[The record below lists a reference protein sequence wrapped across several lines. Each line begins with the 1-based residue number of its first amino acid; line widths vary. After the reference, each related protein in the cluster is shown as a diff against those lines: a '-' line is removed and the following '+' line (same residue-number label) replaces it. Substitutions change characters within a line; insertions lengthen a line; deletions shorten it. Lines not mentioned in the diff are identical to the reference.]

1 MKYTNS
7 IIQMVLGLS
16 FLSATLFC
24 SCQSNAPQP
33 PTPTPVP
40 VTLKDTLRLN
50 PSHKTY
56 SATKA
61 AINRRRQALNTAYA
75 AGRITLDS
83 VRQAFTNTLLDDI
96 IPYWYGTDWSF
107 EGHTTVPRS
116 GQIACGY
123 FVSTTLLDAGLR
135 LNRFRLAQQAPEVEA
150 KMLSFGKEVIVLNS
164 DSPYSAAAVL
174 AQQLQ
179 EGLYFIGLGNSHVGY
194 LLKHDG
200 LLTAIHSN
208 YVMPSEVVAQPI
220 MESIY
225 VGFGTFYLADITWN
239 DQLLKYWLK
248 GVDVPLKAE
257 VISSTFSPRF

>member
-1 MKYTNS
+1 M
-7 IIQMVLGLS
+7 
-16 FLSATLFC
+16 SATLFC

-150 KMLSFGKEVIVLNS
+150 TMLSFGKVVEKLHS
-164 DSPYSAAAVL
+164 SPPYIAIALSEK
-174 AQQLQ
+174 QLKD
-179 EGLYFIGLGNSHVGY
+179 GLYFIGLSGTHVGY
-194 LLKHDG
+194 LLIRDG
-200 LLTAIHSN
+200 QLTAIHSN
-208 YVMPSEVVAQPI
+208 YVTPSEVVAQPV
-220 MESIY
+220 MESVY
-225 VGFGTFYLADITWN
+225 TGFDTFYLADITWN

-248 GVDVPLKAE
+248 GTDVPLRGE
-257 VISSTFSPRF
+257 